1 MVDVA
6 VNAKPELISS
16 LDFANEFGKA
26 HKNVKQDIRKV
37 SANIGIDYDEG
48 VYIDPCNRKQVHFLI
63 NQELADALRK
73 RYTGLRFGLSTAEK
87 IALNTIEQVLGVTL
101 IRQYRV
107 LNYRIDGYDPV
118 NNIAYEIDEP
128 EHQYKQEHDEIRQ
141 RRIEN
146 ELGCK
151 FVRVKV

>member
-1 MVDVA
+1 MTHVA
-6 VNAKPELISS
+6 VEVKQELISS
-16 LDFANEFGKA
+16 LDIAKEFGKA
-26 HKNVKQDIRKV
+26 HRNIKRDIKAV
-37 SANIGIDYDEG
+37 SANTGIDFVES
-48 VYIDPCNRKQVHFLI
+48 VYVDPCNREHTQFLI
-63 NQELADALRK
+63 NEELADALRQ
-73 RYTGLRFGLSTAEK
+73 RYTGLRFGLSAAEK

-107 LNYRIDGYDPV
+107 LNYRIDGYDAV

-128 EHQYKQEHDEIRQ
+128 AHLYKKEHDEIRQ

-151 FVRVKV
+151 FVRIKV